1 MTSFDIS
8 SAVAGAAE
16 KNGLRR
22 KAEVA
27 GSLLASDE
35 SLIRLLSKPYAQSE
49 EGFKDGRKV
58 WRFFGFSCSPG
69 FSPIPKY

>member
-1 MTSFDIS
+1 VTSFDIA

-22 KAEVA
+22 KAETA
-27 GSLLASDE
+27 GSLLAGGE
-35 SLIRLLSKPYAQSE
+35 SLNRLPSKSYAQSE
-49 EGFKDGRKV
+49 QDFKGGRKV

-69 FSPIPKY
+69 FSPIPK